1 VRGGGSAERKAHRLA
16 PMKPFKLET
25 TAEGAS
31 SSAAH
36 GSENAAAEAVGEVVR
51 ATNKFPTW
59 PTDAI
64 HALAVLQEEVG
75 ELTKEV
81 VQLTYEPH
89 KSTLEAVRREAVQT
103 AAMALRFLMSLDRY
117 EFLAGQQHSQNNG
130 THPLRAEDEQSQH

>member
-1 VRGGGSAERKAHRLA
+1 
-16 PMKPFKLET
+16 MKNET
-25 TAEGAS
+25 VNNTQEAR

-59 PTDAI
+59 PTDPI

-117 EFLAGQQHSQNNG
+117 EFMAGQQHSQN
-130 THPLRAEDEQSQH
+130 E

>member
-1 VRGGGSAERKAHRLA
+1 MGDKEDLDRAWGRVSSE
-16 PMKPFKLET
+16 KPRSLQR
-25 TAEGAS
+25 A
-31 SSAAH
+31 
-36 GSENAAAEAVGEVVR
+36 GSENAAAEAVREVVR

-59 PTDAI
+59 PTDPI

-89 KSTLEAVRREAVQT
+89 KSSLDAVRVEAIQT

-117 EFLAGQQHSQNNG
+117 TFLAGQQHSQN
-130 THPLRAEDEQSQH
+130 AEVSHGGDKKR

>member
-1 VRGGGSAERKAHRLA
+1 
-16 PMKPFKLET
+16 M
-25 TAEGAS
+25 
-31 SSAAH
+31 
-36 GSENAAAEAVGEVVR
+36 R
-51 ATNKFPTW
+51 ATNKFRTW
-59 PTDAI
+59 PTDPL

-117 EFLAGQQHSQNNG
+117 TFLAGQQHSQNDEVSHG
-130 THPLRAEDEQSQH
+130 SAEKKL

>member
-1 VRGGGSAERKAHRLA
+1 MSTLPANPRDSLQRA
-16 PMKPFKLET
+16 
-25 TAEGAS
+25 
-31 SSAAH
+31 
-36 GSENAAAEAVGEVVR
+36 GSENAAAEAVREVVR

-59 PTDAI
+59 PTDPI

-89 KSTLEAVRREAVQT
+89 KSSLDAVRVEAIQT

-117 EFLAGQQHSQNNG
+117 TFLAGQQHSQNG
-130 THPLRAEDEQSQH
+130 PMSSGGGAP